1 MMCQKF
7 VVIPRRESTSLWG
20 EGRVAPKMFSGRR
33 GVEADEMGAVPKESA
48 VITS

>member
-1 MMCQKF
+1 MTCQKS

-20 EGRVAPKMFSGRR
+20 ELYVAPKMFNGRR
-33 GVEADEMGAVPKESA
+33 GVEVEDTGDVPKESA